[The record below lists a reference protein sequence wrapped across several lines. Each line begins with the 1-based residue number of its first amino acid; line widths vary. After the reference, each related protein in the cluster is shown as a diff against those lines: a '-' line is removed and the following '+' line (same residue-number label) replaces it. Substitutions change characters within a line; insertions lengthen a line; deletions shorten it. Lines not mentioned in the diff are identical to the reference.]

1 MSDVGKKLYIKAKKM
16 IPGGNQLLS
25 KRPEMFLP
33 NQWPAYYKKSKGIKT
48 WDLNNKCYEDF
59 SIMRKFKLN
68 AIKTI
73 LIKNL
78 SKIHQFFI

>member
-33 NQWPAYYKKSKGIKT
+33 NQWPAYYKKSKVFELKY
-48 WDLNNKCYEDF
+48 N
-59 SIMRKFKLN
+59 
-68 AIKTI
+68 
-73 LIKNL
+73 NL
-78 SKIHQFFI
+78 SIYSCGSFLFT